1 MFEGDALMHTSV
13 STALLIP
20 ITTKARICPIQPCIP
35 CYLYTTN
42 TLITNYFKHVHV
54 SGIDCVWYLDAAA
67 LVHA

>member
-35 CYLYTTN
+35 CTTN
-42 TLITNYFKHVHV
+42 TLITNCFKHVHV
-54 SGIDCVWYLDAAA
+54 SGTDCVWYLDASV